1 MQAAC
6 LSPRVFTETDDHDHI
21 VPDRLRERERA
32 RAHACVRVCACM
44 HVSTQT
50 STHARTHARTHAY
63 ARMQACTP
71 PRTYTHQCTHTHT
84 IVFGF
89 QALDAITSYSCIK
102 QFNKSMKQFNDSIK
116 CVARGTRRKLFL
128 NPTIKLNPKP

>member
-21 VPDRLRERERA
+21 VPDRLSERESA
-32 RAHACVRVCACM
+32 RAHACVRACACM
-44 HVSTQT
+44 HVRTQT
-50 STHARTHARTHAY
+50 STPARTHARARTN
-63 ARMQACTP
+63 ARMHAPTHIHTP
-71 PRTYTHQCTHTHT
+71 QCTHTHT

-128 NPTIKLNPKP
+128 NPTLKLNPKP